1 MTSVILL
8 LDALRLIPMM
18 FKYEFMITALIVGVM
33 IAISS
38 ASLGSF
44 LVLKRFSMIGHG
56 LAHVAFGAV
65 AIGLLV
71 SSTPLLIAMPIVVIV
86 SILILKLNEKAN
98 VYGDAAIGLAATTAM
113 ALGTIIA
120 SVSGG
125 FRLELNSYLFGSILT
140 IQSIDV
146 YLAIFSSGTIILLVS
161 LFYQDL
167 FSLTYDEAFAKV
179 SGVKTEKLTTLLAIL
194 TGLTVVIGIRV
205 LGTILMSSF
214 IVFPTIIALQFKKG
228 FKKTMMIAI
237 MVSIVTVFVGLTI
250 SFIFDLPSGSAIV
263 MFNAL
268 LFTIIY
274 IVKML
279 FRNKN

>member
-1 MTSVILL
+1 MTETLFLI
-8 LDALRLIPMM
+8 DALRLIPMM

-65 AIGLLV
+65 AIGLLT
-71 SSTPLLIAMPIVVIV
+71 SNSPLLVAMPIVIIV
-86 SILILKLNEKAN
+86 AILILKLNEKAN

-146 YLAIFSSGTIILLVS
+146 YLAISSSVVIISLVT

-179 SGVKTEKLTTLLAIL
+179 SGIRTERLTTLLAVL

-228 FKKTMMIAI
+228 FKKTMIIAI
-237 MVSIVTVFVGLTI
+237 IVSIVTVFIGLTG

-263 MFNAL
+263 MFNAI
-268 LFTIIY
+268 LFTVIY
-274 IVKML
+274 IIKMM
-279 FRNKN
+279 FRSKN